1 MNALKFKDMVVSRA
15 FCLGTVLGL
24 ATVLNAAEPALK
36 VRHLVNEQNII
47 SMTVSENYLL
57 LPVQEDAPESKIA
70 VIINNEQKG
79 AWMNVRLARERV
91 DYYVPFVLSAYNG
104 QQISIDVQGLPESS
118 LCWKELKMS
127 DSFDM
132 TNKEKFRPVYH
143 HSGLSSYT
151 CLRLD
156 ERSERNVLQRWR
168 VSPVFP
174 VQSIRFHVGKYAL
187 GAFHQYRPDTL
198 EL

>member
-104 QQISIDVQGLPESS
+104 QQISIDVQGLPG
-118 LCWKELKMS
+118 KNLK
-127 DSFDM
+127 
-132 TNKEKFRPVYH
+132 
-143 HSGLSSYT
+143 
-151 CLRLD
+151 CLI
-156 ERSERNVLQRWR
+156 RS
-168 VSPVFP
+168 
-174 VQSIRFHVGKYAL
+174 
-187 GAFHQYRPDTL
+187 T
-198 EL
+198 

>member
-104 QQISIDVQGLPESS
+104 QQISIL
-118 LCWKELKMS
+118 
-127 DSFDM
+127 
-132 TNKEKFRPVYH
+132 
-143 HSGLSSYT
+143 
-151 CLRLD
+151 
-156 ERSERNVLQRWR
+156 ER
-168 VSPVFP
+168 
-174 VQSIRFHVGKYAL
+174 
-187 GAFHQYRPDTL
+187 T
-198 EL
+198 